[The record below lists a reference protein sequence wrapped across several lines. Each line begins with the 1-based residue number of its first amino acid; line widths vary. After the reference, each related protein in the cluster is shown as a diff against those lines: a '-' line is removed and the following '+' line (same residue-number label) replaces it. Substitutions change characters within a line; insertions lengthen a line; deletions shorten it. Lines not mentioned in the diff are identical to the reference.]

1 MANIIKYNPKLSIKK
16 NAKLNECSESAI
28 RKFIHKNS
36 IDRRFDR
43 KVALVMELRKLY
55 TNGMS
60 AYSLALKAK
69 KSINTINKY
78 WEYITSEKEL
88 SDFDTEKEQKVKVP
102 QPNEYYATHP
112 SVTLDLLRVES
123 FHHSILEPACG
134 GGFIS
139 QPLIDNGYIVHSSDL
154 IDRGF
159 GNGGI
164 DFLLYEFEKDKY
176 DIVTNP
182 PYTFFIPFLLKAIEI
197 CRNKVAM
204 LLPVTFLSCKQRCK
218 IYKSYPPHT
227 VYIYTDRICIAKN
240 GEFEKYDSTINP
252 QMYAWFVWQK
262 GFKENPTIKW
272 ITNKR

>member
-1 MANIIKYNPKLSIKK
+1 MTNIIKYNPKLSIKK
-16 NAKLNECSESAI
+16 NAKLNGCSESAI

-55 TNGMS
+55 TDGMS
-60 AYSLALKAK
+60 AYALSLKAK

-78 WEYITSEKEL
+78 WEYIISEKEL
-88 SDFDTEKEQKVKVP
+88 SDFDTEKKQKVKLP

-112 SVTLDLLRVES
+112 TVTLDLLRVES
-123 FHHSILEPACG
+123 FHHTLLEPACG

-139 QPLIDNGYIVHSSDL
+139 KPLMDNGYDVLSTDI

-164 DFLLYEFEKDKY
+164 DFLLYEFEVGVY

-182 PYTFFIPFLLKAIEI
+182 PYSLFIPFLEKAIGI

-204 LLPVTFLSCKQRCK
+204 LLPLSFITTKQRSK
-218 IYKSYPPHT
+218 LYKTYPPHT
-227 VYIYTDRICIAKN
+227 IYVYEDRICIAKN
-240 GEFEKYDSTINP
+240 GEFEKYSSVINP
-252 QMYAWFVWQK
+252 QQYAWFIWHK
-262 GFKENPTIKW
+262 GFNGNPTIKW
-272 ITNKR
+272 IQNK

>member
-55 TNGMS
+55 TDGMS
-60 AYSLALKAK
+60 AYSLSLKAK

-78 WEYITSEKEL
+78 WEYIISEKEL
-88 SDFDTEKEQKVKVP
+88 SDFDTEKGQKVKVP

-112 SVTLDLLRVES
+112 SVTLVLLRVES
-123 FHHSILEPACG
+123 FHHHILEPACG

-139 QPLIDNGYIVHSSDL
+139 QPLIDNGYDVLSTDL

-164 DFLLYEFEKDKY
+164 DFLTSKFEKGKY

-182 PYTFFIPFLLKAIEI
+182 PYTLYIPFLLKSIDV
-197 CRNKVAM
+197 CKNKVAM

-218 IYKSYPPHT
+218 IYESYPPHT

-240 GEFEKYDSTINP
+240 GEFEKYDATINP

-262 GFKENPTIKW
+262 GFQGNPTIKW
-272 ITNKR
+272 IHNKR